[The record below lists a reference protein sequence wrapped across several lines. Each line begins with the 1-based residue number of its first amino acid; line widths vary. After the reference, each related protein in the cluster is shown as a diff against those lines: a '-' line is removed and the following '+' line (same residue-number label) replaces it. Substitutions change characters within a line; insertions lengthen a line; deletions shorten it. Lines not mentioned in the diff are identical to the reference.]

1 MVRMTT
7 TTTPPPI
14 PPLQHPR
21 VSGFSLSNDVRDAA
35 ADHRYVVVDL
45 RLETITT
52 TELTTTKNSSVKV
65 KGHE

>member
-1 MVRMTT
+1 MTT

-14 PPLQHPR
+14 PLQHPR

-52 TELTTTKNSSVKV
+52 TELTTTTMKNSSVKV